1 MPHYLFRASYTRQ
14 GLEGVMKEGGA
25 SRIAAVKQLVESV
38 GGRFV
43 CGYWAFGEDDFILIA
58 EAPDNAAAAAA
69 AATVGLSGAAT
80 VQTTVLLTADDI
92 DAAIARRVSYRA
104 PGA

>member
-38 GGRFV
+38 GGRFEAA
-43 CGYWAFGEDDFILIA
+43 YWALGEDDFIMIA

-69 AATVGLSGAAT
+69 AATVGLSGAAS
-80 VQTTVLLTADDI
+80 VHTTVLMTADDI
-92 DAAIARRVSYRA
+92 DAARARTVTYRP
-104 PGA
+104 PGS

>member
-1 MPHYLFRASYTRQ
+1 MPHYMFRASYTQQ

-38 GGRFV
+38 GGRLE
-43 CGYWAFGEDDFILIA
+43 CAYWAFGEDDFILIA

-69 AATVGLSGAAT
+69 AVTVGLSGAVT
-80 VQTTVLLTADDI
+80 VQTTVLMTADDI
-92 DAAIARRVSYRA
+92 DAAIARRVTYRA